1 MRRILTFLIVV
12 TLILGCALPV
22 FADEAEDTAEEL
34 RSLGL
39 VTSISKGASGAA
51 VYLPDKEA
59 LGKEIASLIMQ
70 DGAGLRDSFEGL
82 PAWASGLAGA
92 VLGSGAALDS
102 LLPSFERLMDG
113 AKAEVYEDLLKAAGI
128 SLADESTEASG
139 RSAEEAPV
147 TYLGYSRVSDEGD
160 PEERASQ
167 TPSGSSAFAP
177 EEDPEADPDPALAA
191 EERDN
196 AVEEI
201 IACAEKYLGVPYLYG
216 GKTPAAS
223 DCSGYVIY
231 VFHECGYEFT
241 AASCQDLYRMSDRI
255 KKSEL
260 QRGDL
265 VFFKGTY
272 ETENV
277 SHVGIYLGDGQMIHA
292 GSKGIC
298 YTELSLEY
306 WRAHYFASGRFMID

>member
-1 MRRILTFLIVV
+1 MRRFLTAVFVIALV
-12 TLILGCALPV
+12 LSCALPV
-22 FADEAEDTAEEL
+22 FADDAEDTAEGL
-34 RSLGL
+34 RNLGL
-39 VTSISKGASGAA
+39 LTFIRKGAAGTPM
-51 VYLPDKEA
+51 YLPDREA

-70 DGAGLRDSFEGL
+70 DDGGSRDAFDGL
-82 PAWASGLAGA
+82 PSWASGLAGA
-92 VLGSGAALDS
+92 VTGSGAALDS
-102 LLPSFERLMDG
+102 LMPSFGGLVKG
-113 AKAEVYEDLLKAAGI
+113 AEADVYRDMLEAAGI
-128 SLADESTEASG
+128 SLSGEELKASG
-139 RSAEEAPV
+139 GSAGSPL
-147 TYLGYSRVSDEGD
+147 TSLGYSRVSDETD
-160 PEERASQ
+160 PEEKLVQA
-167 TPSGSSAFAP
+167 PSEASAFSPAEEP
-177 EEDPEADPDPALAA
+177 ETDPEPAALD
-191 EERDN
+191 RDD

-216 GKTPAAS
+216 GKTPAAF

-272 ETENV
+272 ETDNV

-298 YTELSLEY
+298 YTELSLNY
-306 WRAHYFASGRFMID
+306 WKTHYFASGRFMIE